1 MTNAAEQIPVAEG
14 LFTWPSEAPQLI
26 GGRCTTCGTVTF
38 PRQLGCPRCTASDI
52 VDELLPRRGRLWTWT
67 IQGFLPKNPPYAGP
81 ETAKT
86 FVPYG
91 VGYVELGDAV
101 KVETR
106 LTSADPDELRIG
118 MEMELVVIPFT
129 RDADGRDVMTFAF
142 APAREE
148 QA

>member
-1 MTNAAEQIPVAEG
+1 VTNAAEQIPVADG
-14 LFTWPSEAPQLI
+14 LFTWPSDAPQLI

-38 PRQLGCPRCTASDI
+38 PRQLGCPRCTGSDI
-52 VDELLPRRGRLWTWT
+52 VEELLPRRGRLWTWT

-91 VGYVELGDAV
+91 VGYVELGDTV
-101 KVETR
+101 KVESR
-106 LTSADPDELRIG
+106 LTTADPDKLRIG

-129 RDADGRDVMTFAF
+129 HDADGRDVMMFAF
-142 APAREE
+142 APAGEE